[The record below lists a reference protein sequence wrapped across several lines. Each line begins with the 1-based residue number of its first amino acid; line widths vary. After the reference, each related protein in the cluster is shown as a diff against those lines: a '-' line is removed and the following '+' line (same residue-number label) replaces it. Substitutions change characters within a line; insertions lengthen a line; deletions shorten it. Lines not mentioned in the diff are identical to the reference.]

1 MQTTKF
7 PSESAA
13 ASSLEALHAATTF
26 ALVCDNATSTDL
38 WTVASSIGEQP
49 VMEVAAQ
56 RQAEL
61 LLKMDL
67 TLRTVEGSPERP
79 RQYGLALYNAEE
91 TLPALFDKLRC
102 ALQLHAAVYV
112 TACAGSRTTRQSR
125 VSNTSVRLLICYPSS
140 IAHRCMCCVL
150 MHFRVE

>member
-1 MQTTKF
+1 MTQTTKF

-26 ALVCDNATSTDL
+26 ALVCDNATTADL

-49 VMEVAAQ
+49 VMGVAAQ

-67 TLRTVEGSPERP
+67 TLRTVEGAPERP

-102 ALQLHAAVYV
+102 ALQLRVVAYV
-112 TACAGSRTTRQSR
+112 FACAGSQVMRRTCASGTDIR
-125 VSNTSVRLLICYPSS
+125 
-140 IAHRCMCCVL
+140 
-150 MHFRVE
+150 F

>member
-1 MQTTKF
+1 MRALVQTTKF

-13 ASSLEALHAATTF
+13 ASSFEALHVATTF

-38 WTVASSIGEQP
+38 WTVSSSIGKQP
-49 VMEVAAQ
+49 VIQVAAQ

-102 ALQLHAAVYV
+102 ALQLHVVEYKS
-112 TACAGSRTTRQSR
+112 ACAGS
-125 VSNTSVRLLICYPSS
+125 
-140 IAHRCMCCVL
+140 
-150 MHFRVE
+150 